1 MTERDKLRDKVRS
14 IYCDGKYM
22 TIQSANQAIAD
33 FIIED
38 RRRIVE
44 PLIKY
49 KSSVGPDI
57 WGDLCND
64 AIDKSIRLA
73 GVQ

>member
-38 RRRIVE
+38 RRRIIE
-44 PLIKY
+44 PLVAFCAKEY
-49 KSSVGPDI
+49 PSSDDPGY
-57 WGDLCND
+57 
-64 AIDKSIRLA
+64 AIRKTLKNA
-73 GVQ
+73 GIQ